1 MTAAAEELAESVG
14 VSASCSALNLARAT
28 YYRRQKPRSEPRPR
42 PAPPLKLSDDERR
55 KTLDILHSERF
66 ADQAPRSVCA
76 TLLDEDQTYL
86 CSPRTMYR
94 ILAAE
99 GEVRER
105 RNQLRHP
112 NYEKPELLA
121 TGPNQVWTW
130 DITKLKGPA
139 KWTYFYLYVILDL
152 FSRLAVGWTVQRRES
167 SAIADTLISAS
178 YEKQGIEPGQLT
190 LHADRGPS
198 MRSKPVAFL
207 LADLGVTKS
216 HSRPYTSSDNP
227 YSEAQFKT
235 LKYHPSFPDRFGSL
249 EDARTFARGFFGW
262 YNTEHRHSSLSHL
275 TPADVHYGRAAAILA
290 QREEVLRAAFE
301 RHSNRFKGR
310 MPKVG
315 TLPSA
320 AWINPPEPMPEADLP
335 FTSSAS
341 GPLIGGDAEPEHS
354 SSAMAEAEEVARL
367 PSSGHDRNIP
377 SAVGTITGAVTP
389 AGGH

>member
-1 MTAAAEELAESVG
+1 MTGAAEGLSQSVG
-14 VSASCSALNLARAT
+14 VSAACSALNLARAT
-28 YYRRQKPRSEPRPR
+28 YYRRQKPRPEPRPR
-42 PAPPLKLSDDERR
+42 PAPPLKLSDDERQIV
-55 KTLDILHSERF
+55 LDTLHSERF

-76 TLLDEDQTYL
+76 TLLDEDQIYH

-99 GEVRER
+99 DEVRER

-112 NYEKPELLA
+112 RYEKPELLA

-152 FSRLAVGWTVQRRES
+152 FSRLAVGWTVHRRES
-167 SAIADTLISAS
+167 SAVADTLISAS

-235 LKYHPSFPDRFGSL
+235 LKYHPSFPECFGSL
-249 EDARTFARGFFGW
+249 EDARTFGRGFFDW
-262 YNTEHRHSSLSHL
+262 YNTEHRHSSLSYL
-275 TPADVHYGRAAAILA
+275 TPADVHYGRGAAILA

-310 MPKVG
+310 MPKAG
-315 TLPSA
+315 SLPKA
-320 AWINPPEPMPEADLP
+320 AWINPPESLSEADAFL
-335 FTSSAS
+335 TCSAS
-341 GPLIGGDAEPEHS
+341 GSLAGAEVESEHS
-354 SSAMAEAEEVARL
+354 SSETTEAAEVARL
-367 PSSGHDRNIP
+367 PSSGHDRDVP
-377 SAVGTITGAVTP
+377 SAIEATAVAVTP
-389 AGGH
+389 ARGH